1 MKQFKVI
8 LSGGGT
14 GGHIF
19 PAVAIANEIKKLV
32 PNAEILFVGALG
44 KMEMEK
50 VPAAGYKII
59 GVPIAGLQRK
69 FTLENL
75 KLPFLILMSLLK
87 TRKIISDFK
96 PDVVVGTGGYASGPL
111 LRSAISK
118 GIPTLIQEQN
128 SYAGITNKILS
139 KKVNK
144 ICVAYEGM
152 EKFFPKEK
160 LLLTGNPVRQDIAS
174 IEEKRNEAFSF
185 FKLDPSK
192 KTVLVIGGSL
202 GAKAINESIGAGL
215 KLFAD
220 NDIQLVWQ
228 TGKIYFDTAKKQTAG
243 FESKNITAVDFISR
257 MDLAYA
263 FADVVISRAG
273 AGAISELCI
282 VQKPCVLVPL
292 PTAAEDHQTKNAMA
306 LVNKNAA
313 ILVKDADAVKLLVE
327 RAIQLVNNNSE
338 QQQLKVNMKQLAFFN
353 SANVIAK
360 EVLKLANHK
369 E

>member
-1 MKQFKVI
+1 
-8 LSGGGT
+8 
-14 GGHIF
+14 
-19 PAVAIANEIKKLV
+19 VAIANEIKKLV

-118 GIPTLIQEQN
+118 GIPALIQEQN